1 MSKKQKERKKK
12 NREKIAKARVLAR
25 RKQVRESTK
34 KEKQDQ
40 LRFETEYELKNG
52 KQRPFMKN
60 VDIEQEKIKNEN
72 IKNKLERNMKLL
84 EILEQEYI
92 REQKDREENMNVTDG
107 MDLKEKIKTIAEKNF
122 EKNQNQT
129 IE

>member
-1 MSKKQKERKKK
+1 MISKKQKEKKKK
-12 NREKIAKARVLAR
+12 NKEKIAKARVLAR
-25 RKQVRESTK
+25 RKQVRGAMK

-52 KQRPFMKN
+52 KQKPFVKN
-60 VDIEQEKIKNEN
+60 IDLEQEKIKNDN

-84 EILEQEYI
+84 EAFEQEYV
-92 REQKDREENMNVTDG
+92 REQKEREENMKLTEG
-107 MDLKEKIKTIAEKNF
+107 MDLKEKIKTIAEKNL
-122 EKNQNQT
+122 EKP